1 MKQRY
6 KEKAITCIFGLLC
19 FFAFWGFFHEGFAET
34 ITSPVAASIG
44 QAIGFAMSGQ
54 SNKVEEISNV
64 DIRGVR
70 SRLSGALKETEF
82 SLGGLIITRFDSTKD
97 GGTVTGITIH
107 EDRFYRTIY
116 TIFGASYRGD
126 LKLRVDDVMLL
137 PLASVIPRTAFFMVP
152 ADKLSVL
159 ELMQN
164 PFTEALERVLRVARK
179 VEGSHRA
186 DKTPQDYLG
195 VVFFMEKRSPKE
207 KVDLILSSIQG
218 GTTGEEMGK
227 TRNMN
232 GWIMATIPARFA
244 YDSGPELFFNVLVTE
259 EETAPRVARV
269 YSTHSLVRRVQSALT
284 KKGYDPGPIDGQIGR
299 RTSLA
304 IEAFQKDQGL
314 HADGELSPA
323 LLRLLTTPDLPG
335 AVQLVQDALSRIGY
349 DVGSIDGRM
358 GPGTKQAIQA
368 FQKDRLLEPDGLL
381 TAKIVGMATDTAAVF
396 ASAGEQVVSNVSRPG
411 EPETMNRYEDRRWP
425 NRAQH

>member
-6 KEKAITCIFGLLC
+6 KEKAITCIFGLIC

-34 ITSPVAASIG
+34 VTSPVAASIG

-70 SRLSGALKETEF
+70 SRLSDALKEAEF
-82 SLGGLIITRFDSTKD
+82 SLGGVIITRFDSTKD

-126 LKLRVDDVMLL
+126 LKLRVENVMLL
-137 PLASVIPRTAFFMVP
+137 PLASAIPRTAFFMVP
-152 ADKLSVL
+152 ADKLSIL

-164 PFTEALERVLRVARK
+164 PVTEALERVLRVARK
-179 VEGSHRA
+179 VEGFHRG

-195 VVFFMEKRSPKE
+195 VVFFMEKRSPKQ
-207 KVDLILSSIQG
+207 KVELILSNKPGSM
-218 GTTGEEMGK
+218 TGDQDGK

-232 GWIMATIPARFA
+232 GWIMAAFPARFA
-244 YDSGPELFFNVLVTE
+244 YDSGAELFFNVVVAE
-259 EETAPRVARV
+259 EGMAPRVVSV

-284 KKGYDPGPIDGQIGR
+284 KRGYDPGPIDGQMGGR
-299 RTSLA
+299 TRLT
-304 IEAFQKDQGL
+304 IQAFQKNQGL
-314 HADGELSPA
+314 HADGEPSPA

-335 AVQLVQDALSRIGY
+335 AVKLVQEALSRIGY
-349 DVGSIDGRM
+349 DAGSIDGRM

-368 FQKDRLLEPDGLL
+368 FQKDRLLEPDGLM
-381 TAKIVGMATDTAAVF
+381 TAEIVSMATDTAAVL
-396 ASAGEQVVSNVSRPG
+396 ASADKQVASDVSRPG
-411 EPETMNRYEDRRWP
+411 EPEMVNRYEDRRWP
-425 NRAQH
+425 NRAQQ